1 MIIFIFNLLE
11 FAIPCVCLNY
21 FYKLCHVFLAGL
33 LVVKNN
39 ATLSQCRSVEA
50 DLRTPS
56 NLRWELFPTI
66 ENVVRFDATSDFL
79 KRSCSFGLLFAE
91 MGFGSIINMIK
102 ISNQIGDKLVT
113 NW

>member
-1 MIIFIFNLLE
+1 M
-11 FAIPCVCLNY
+11 
-21 FYKLCHVFLAGL
+21 
-33 LVVKNN
+33 
-39 ATLSQCRSVEA
+39 
-50 DLRTPS
+50 
-56 NLRWELFPTI
+56 ELFPTI